1 MEENN
6 AGYSGFK
13 NEGVYQLIQRH
24 IHMQKDPQDNK
35 FMAKKH
41 IRNKN
46 NQEDTQA
53 KKEHS
58 RRWDSL

>member
-1 MEENN
+1 
-6 AGYSGFK
+6 
-13 NEGVYQLIQRH
+13 
-24 IHMQKDPQDNK
+24 MQKDPQDNK

-41 IRNKN
+41 IRNKS
-46 NQEDTQA
+46 NQEDIQA